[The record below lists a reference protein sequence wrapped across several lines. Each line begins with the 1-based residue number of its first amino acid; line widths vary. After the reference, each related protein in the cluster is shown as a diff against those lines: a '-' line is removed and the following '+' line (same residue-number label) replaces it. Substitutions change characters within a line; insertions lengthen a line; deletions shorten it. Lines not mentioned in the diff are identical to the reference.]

1 MTGWLL
7 PGACAGATVGCDG
20 TPKPGEEL
28 CPVLLLQVLCAPPTE
43 GLPDTVL
50 HAVCQAPY

>member
-50 HAVCQAPY
+50 HAVCQATY